1 MLPNYFKFD
10 SRSAVVPSS
19 ATASACFVCTK
30 MATFTGAERAHE
42 TNSAT
47 SIQRRFRTEY
57 RRDPPSR
64 PSIYSWHKNFVEI
77 GCCVR
82 HEESPGRPQVSD
94 ATVEQVRET
103 FARSPK
109 KSKRRAAVET
119 GIPQK
124 TVWRV
129 LRRPAREEFC
139 AVMLDRIGKD
149 ETFLN
154 SIIFSDESTF
164 HISGKVN
171 THNCRIWGTQENL
184 LNEFGAVQK

>member
-1 MLPNYFKFD
+1 
-10 SRSAVVPSS
+10 
-19 ATASACFVCTK
+19 
-30 MATFTGAERAHE
+30 MATFTGAERARCVLLFHE
-42 TNSAT
+42 SAT
-47 SIQRRFRTEY
+47 SIQCRFRTEY

-64 PSIYSWHKNFVEI
+64 PYIYSWHKNFVEI

-94 ATVEQVRET
+94 ATVEHVRET

-109 KSKRRAAVET
+109 KSTRRAAVET

-129 LRRPAREEFC
+129 LRRRLHLKPYRLTMVQHITDLFKAARGEFC
-139 AVMLDRIGKD
+139 AVMLVRMGED

-171 THNCRIWGTQENL
+171 THNCRIWGTQENP